1 MAWGI
6 EPIIA
11 TKLCHNLSLLLSP
24 LLLLF
29 CFDLNHR
36 PEKDAKFCLEKKNQ
50 VENLTTGPTMNELLA
65 SPSQPERGG
74 ARAGISKPVSKS
86 YEIGYSVAL
95 PQTEP
100 LLS

>member
-1 MAWGI
+1 MT
-6 EPIIA
+6 
-11 TKLCHNLSLLLSP
+11 TKLRHNLSLLLSP

-36 PEKDAKFCLEKKNQ
+36 PEKDAKFCLEKKKNQ
-50 VENLTTGPTMNELLA
+50 VENLTTGSTMNELLA

-86 YEIGYSVAL
+86 YEIGYSAAL

>member
-1 MAWGI
+1 MQSSALR
-6 EPIIA
+6 
-11 TKLCHNLSLLLSP
+11 K
-24 LLLLF
+24 
-29 CFDLNHR
+29 
-36 PEKDAKFCLEKKNQ
+36 KKNQ

-86 YEIGYSVAL
+86 YEIGYSAAL